1 MAFWKRFYDL
11 CISKG
16 TKPNTVAKEL
26 GFSSAVCTQWKKG
39 VQKPSA
45 KKVSML
51 AEYFGVST
59 DYLLGNDASDRPCT
73 FAGREL
79 TKDEAFLLSLYSKI
93 PSQEQ
98 QRLIG
103 RAELLAEQAEESAR
117 EQAKRQEIRHSVPE
131 ESASCESIEIPFF
144 ELPVSAGLGV
154 DLLAQDGAQET
165 ISVPATPTT
174 RRADFSVLVEG
185 DSMEPM
191 FSDGDIVLVEQ
202 EQEVP
207 EGQVGIFAV
216 NGAGYIKKAGRCR
229 LISANKEYNDIL
241 ISPDD
246 SVRCFGLVIGKL

>member
-1 MAFWKRFYDL
+1 MFFDQFTQL
-11 CISKG
+11 CESNGTTPTKFVTEILGLSSSKV
-16 TKPNTVAKEL
+16 TA
-26 GFSSAVCTQWKKG
+26 WKKG
-39 VQKPSA
+39 SIPKYEILISIA
-45 KKVSML
+45 EHFHVSVGAL
-51 AEYFGVST
+51 FDGVNR
-59 DYLLGNDASDRPCT
+59 G
-73 FAGREL
+73 L
-79 TKDEAFLLSLYSKI
+79 TEDESFLLSLYAKI

-103 RAELLAEQAEESAR
+103 RAEYIAEQAEEHAR

-131 ESASCESIEIPFF
+131 ESAPCESIEIPFF

-216 NGAGYIKKAGRCR
+216 NGAGYIKKAGRRC
-229 LISANKEYNDIL
+229 LISANDKYDDIP

>member
-1 MAFWKRFYDL
+1 MSIINNILSILEQKGLNQAAL
-11 CISKG
+11 CSHLKIG
-16 TKPNTVAKEL
+16 TSTM
-26 GFSSAVCTQWKKG
+26 TTWKKRNTDPPSKYIVPICEFLDVDPYVVLTG
-39 VQKPSA
+39 APRSTEQKDDA
-45 KKVSML
+45 RQQLMN
-51 AEYFGVST
+51 
-59 DYLLGNDASDRPCT
+59 LLDNLET
-73 FAGREL
+73 
-79 TKDEAFLLSLYSKI
+79 
-93 PSQEQ
+93 
-98 QRLIG
+98 LIG
-103 RAELLAEQAEESAR
+103 NERAQLVKDTTCNRSEQEKAR
-117 EQAKRQEIRHSVPE
+117 RQEIRRSVPE
-131 ESASCESIEIPFF
+131 ESAPCESIEIPFF

-154 DLLAQDGAQET
+154 DLLAQDGASET

-216 NGAGYIKKAGRCR
+216 NGAGYIKKAGRRC
-229 LISANKEYNDIL
+229 LISANDKYDDIP

>member
-39 VQKPSA
+39 AQKPSA

-93 PSQEQ
+93 PPQEQ

-103 RAELLAEQAEESAR
+103 RAEYIAEQAEERAQ
-117 EQAKRQEIRHSVPE
+117 EQAKRQEIRRSVPE
-131 ESASCESIEIPFF
+131 ESAPCESIEIPFF

-154 DLLAQDGAQET
+154 DLLAQDGASET

-202 EQEVP
+202 EQEVL

-216 NGAGYIKKAGRCR
+216 NGQGYIKKAGCCR

>member
-79 TKDEAFLLSLYSKI
+79 TKDESFLLSLYSKI
-93 PSQEQ
+93 PPQEQ

-103 RAELLAEQAEESAR
+103 RAEYIAEQAEERAR
-117 EQAKRQEIRHSVPE
+117 EQAKRQEIRRSVPE
-131 ESASCESIEIPFF
+131 ESAPCESIEIPFF

-154 DLLAQDGAQET
+154 DLLAQDGAPET

-216 NGAGYIKKAGRCR
+216 NGAGYIKKAGRR
-229 LISANKEYNDIL
+229 KLISANKDYADIL

>member
-1 MAFWKRFYDL
+1 MFFDQFTQL
-11 CISKG
+11 CEANGTTPTKFVTEILGLSSSKV
-16 TKPNTVAKEL
+16 TA
-26 GFSSAVCTQWKKG
+26 WKKG
-39 VQKPSA
+39 SIPKYEILISIA
-45 KKVSML
+45 EHFHVSVGAL
-51 AEYFGVST
+51 FDGVNR
-59 DYLLGNDASDRPCT
+59 G
-73 FAGREL
+73 L
-79 TKDEAFLLSLYSKI
+79 TEDESFLLSLYAKI

-103 RAELLAEQAEESAR
+103 RAEYIAEQAEERAR
-117 EQAKRQEIRHSVPE
+117 EQAKRQEIRRSVPE
-131 ESASCESIEIPFF
+131 ESAPCESIEIPFF

-154 DLLAQDGAQET
+154 DLLAQDGAPET

-216 NGAGYIKKAGRCR
+216 NGQGYIKKAGRCR
-229 LISANKEYNDIL
+229 LISANKKYNDIL

>member
-1 MAFWKRFYDL
+1 MQTHATLVRSILYKYSFVRLSILVSSCDL
-11 CISKG
+11 EVI
-16 TKPNTVAKEL
+16 VL
-26 GFSSAVCTQWKKG
+26 Q
-39 VQKPSA
+39 
-45 KKVSML
+45 L
-51 AEYFGVST
+51 R
-59 DYLLGNDASDRPCT
+59 GNDSGLDNGAAVQDQ
-73 FAGREL
+73 L
-79 TKDEAFLLSLYSKI
+79 TVHGSGFIQPLEHLHGFLIHNLEPGIAHFLQGYADLL
-93 PSQEQ
+93 
-98 QRLIG
+98 RLRGDDLRIVG
-103 RAELLAEQAEESAR
+103 TLAEQQAEERAR
-117 EQAKRQEIRHSVPE
+117 EQAQRQEIRRSVPE
-131 ESASCESIEIPFF
+131 ESAPCESIEIPFF

-216 NGAGYIKKAGRCR
+216 NGAGYIKKAGRR
-229 LISANKEYNDIL
+229 KLISANKDYDDIL